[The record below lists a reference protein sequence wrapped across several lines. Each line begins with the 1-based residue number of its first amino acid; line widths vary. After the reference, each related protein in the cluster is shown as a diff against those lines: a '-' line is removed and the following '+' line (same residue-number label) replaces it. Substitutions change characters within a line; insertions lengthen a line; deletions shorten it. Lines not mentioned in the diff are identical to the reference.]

1 MINGILR
8 LFGCVSSK
16 GKEEKINRD
25 KCASFASATGITLN
39 LLLFAAKLT
48 AGILA
53 ASVAVVSDAFNNA
66 SDALSSLV
74 ALIGFKM
81 AAKAGDKEHPMGH
94 GRMEYVAGFIVDM
107 LVVFV
112 GAELV
117 KSSAENILSPT
128 LPGVSALTVAFF
140 LASVVAKAWLFFFY
154 RGVGKKIDSVA
165 LKGAAIDSVSDVI
178 ATTVVLLSALA
189 AKYLGWKID
198 GYAGILVAGFI
209 IFSGIKAAKETVDLL
224 LGTPPSRQ
232 FIEEIHAFSKGYP
245 EILGIHDVIVHDYG
259 PNRRIISFHAEVSAD
274 DDIVAAH
281 EAIDK
286 LEEDMNARF
295 SCLTTI
301 HLDPIVVND
310 ERVNEMRNFVCE
322 IVKSI
327 DETLSVH
334 DFRMTFGKQR
344 KNLIFDLSVP
354 QGSEFSLENAARTV
368 SEKIRETRP
377 DCYAV
382 IKAEHPMI

>member
-1 MINGILR
+1 MTNGILR
-8 LFGCVSSK
+8 LFGCVSGK
-16 GKEEKINRD
+16 GKDEKVNRD
-25 KCASFASATGITLN
+25 KCASVASATGITLN
-39 LLLFAAKLT
+39 LLLFAAKLA

-53 ASVAVVSDAFNNA
+53 ASVAVVSDALNNA

-117 KSSAENILSPT
+117 KSSVENILSPA
-128 LPGVSALTVAFF
+128 LPNVSAMTVAFL
-140 LASVVAKAWLFFFY
+140 LASVAAKAWLFFFY

-189 AKYLGWKID
+189 AKYLDWKID
-198 GYAGILVAGFI
+198 GYAGLLVAGFI
-209 IFSGIKAAKETVDLL
+209 IFSGVKAAKETIDLL
-224 LGTPPSRQ
+224 LGTPPSKQ
-232 FIEEIHAFSKGYP
+232 FIEEIHTVSKGYP

-259 PNRRIISFHAEVSAD
+259 PGRRIISFHAEVSAA

-286 LEEDMNARF
+286 LEEDLNTRF

-310 ERVNEMRNFVCE
+310 EKINELRQFVYAT
-322 IVKSI
+322 VKEI
-327 DETLSVH
+327 DETFSVH
-334 DFRMTFGKQR
+334 DFRMTYGKQR

-354 QGSEFSLENAARTV
+354 LESKKSLAEAARAV
-368 SEKIRETRP
+368 SEKIHEVRP

-382 IKAEHPMI
+382 IKAEHPMV